1 MSNRNPNDTS
11 KEKEYTFYISGEVI
25 VTAYSEEGAEETFY
39 DNLKELILEAKDNE
53 TIEIK

>member
-11 KEKEYTFYISGEVI
+11 EPKEYIFYISGEIV
-25 VTAYSEEGAEETFY
+25 VTAYWEEGAEETFY